1 MSFGRPGIFASGL
14 DAAPNR
20 NSSASTP
27 SRATWT
33 EFARLANLK
42 AFSVSFTSWG
52 LSSTSRISARWL
64 FMIGNSRRE
73 VECRAL
79 VNRRFGP
86 DSPAVAMDGALHD
99 READACAFE
108 ILRAMHPLAHAE

>member
-1 MSFGRPGIFASGL
+1 MSFGVTGNISSGL
-14 DAAPNR
+14 DPAPNR

-33 EFARLANLK
+33 EFARLAVLK
-42 AFSVSFTSWG
+42 AFSASFTSLG
-52 LSSTSRISARWL
+52 LSSTSRISARWSV
-64 FMIGNSRRE
+64 MIWNSRRE

-86 DSPAVAMDGALHD
+86 DAPAVAMDDALHD
-99 READACAFE
+99 RTPDAGAFE
-108 ILRAMHPLAHAE
+108 IIRALQPLDHAE

>member
-1 MSFGRPGIFASGL
+1 MSFGRSESFSSGL

-33 EFARLANLK
+33 EFARLAVLK
-42 AFSVSFTSWG
+42 AFVGIFTSLG
-52 LSSTSRISARWL
+52 LSARWPV
-64 FMIGNSRRE
+64 MILTSRRK

-86 DSPAVAMDGALHD
+86 DAPAMAVNDALHG
-99 READACAFE
+99 READASAFG
-108 ILRAMHPLAHAE
+108 